1 MTSPLEDALD
11 DFVTEVGTALADA
24 MVATGSTPG
33 QAISDQAR
41 HDATLEAFSLVCAVL
56 DADGRLAD
64 DELWAL
70 ITAFGPR
77 LGGELTAATPASL
90 RQGGLVAGRSAWLDD
105 PSALFGTLLRLDAAR
120 GSTHARTYTNRSF
133 RLGLS
138 TAAVDFMTSESE
150 IDAIERFRGLL
161 LRAQGDQARTGAI
174 AGSGRIDVESARP
187 SHEATPGA
195 GSTTSG
201 GVTGSAAGAATTATA
216 SATATATD
224 EQALPPPRP
233 LEDLLAELDR
243 LIGLAGVKAEV
254 KLVAN
259 LLAVQQLR
267 RERELPVLASS
278 RHLVFT
284 GNPGT
289 GKTTVARLLAEIY
302 RTLGVVDR
310 GHLTE
315 TDRAGLVAGYVGQTA
330 LKVTALFDAADE
342 GVLLI
347 DEAYTLARGGERD
360 FGREAIDT
368 IVKLIEDRRDRI
380 VVIAAGYPAEMAEF
394 VDANPGLRSRF
405 PKTIFFPDYS
415 TDELVEIFKRLGQSN
430 RYHADDPALAAVRT
444 FFDGQARDQGFGN
457 ARLARNLFEA
467 AVAHHASRLMAS
479 ATAPPPSPAWGPT
492 AANPNAP
499 AAAPVQ
505 PPNAPTSASASASGP
520 AVSDANPPAGD
531 QAAPPLW
538 SVSGHTDGNAD
549 GNPATGQPGSAQAGA
564 PTTELVGPEGS
575 GGLGPTKAHPLAGVS
590 NDELTTLRAE
600 DIPSALSS

>member
-11 DFVTEVGTALADA
+11 DFVTEVGSALADA
-24 MVATGSTPG
+24 MVATGTAAG
-33 QAISDQAR
+33 TATGDQAR
-41 HDATLEAFSLVCAVL
+41 RDALLEAFSLVCAVL

-70 ITAFGPR
+70 ITVFGPR
-77 LGGELTAATPASL
+77 LGGELTGADPASL
-90 RQGGLVAGRSAWLDD
+90 RRGGLVSGRSAWLSE
-105 PSALFGTLLRLDAAR
+105 PSALFDTLVWFDGAR
-120 GSTHARTYTNRSF
+120 GSTHARTYTNRAF

-150 IDAIERFRGLL
+150 ILAIEQLRGML
-161 LRAQGDQARTGAI
+161 LRARAAGESGSGGAASGPTSRTAAFGRSSPRIDGESALGPDGAAPNPATTTVGRPPGAAANDT
-174 AGSGRIDVESARP
+174 AGS
-187 SHEATPGA
+187 
-195 GSTTSG
+195 
-201 GVTGSAAGAATTATA
+201 SAA
-216 SATATATD
+216 
-224 EQALPPPRP
+224 ENEALAPPRP
-233 LEDLLAELDR
+233 LEDLLAALDQ
-243 LIGLAGVKAEV
+243 LIGLAGVKGEV

-267 RERELPVLASS
+267 RERGLPVLAQS

-315 TDRAGLVAGYVGQTA
+315 TDRAGLVAGFVGQTA

-368 IVKLIEDRRDRI
+368 IVKLIEDRRDSI
-380 VVIAAGYPAEMAEF
+380 VVIAAGYPVEMAEF

-430 RYHADDPALAAVRT
+430 RYHADQSALAAVRT
-444 FFDGQARDQGFGN
+444 FFDAQSRDQGFGN

-467 AVAHHASRLMAS
+467 AVARHASRLM
-479 ATAPPPSPAWGPT
+479 TAVSQSEPP
-492 AANPNAP
+492 
-499 AAAPVQ
+499 Q
-505 PPNAPTSASASASGP
+505 PPTGDPGGLPTE
-520 AVSDANPPAGD
+520 PPD
-531 QAAPPLW
+531 
-538 SVSGHTDGNAD
+538 HRAD
-549 GNPATGQPGSAQAGA
+549 NATGSSTEDAEPA
-564 PTTELVGPEGS
+564 P
-575 GGLGPTKAHPLAGVS
+575 LGPVRPHPLAEVTD
-590 NDELTTLRAE
+590 DELTTLQVE
-600 DIPSALSS
+600 DIPTTLST